1 MQSMRNF
8 RGVNRMLKKILLL
21 AAKTGS
27 KTSTKAATN
36 LFISGA
42 VTGLIVSEKRQSM
55 RQRKRR

>member
-1 MQSMRNF
+1 MF
-8 RGVNRMLKKILLL
+8 KKILLL

-42 VTGLIVSEKRQSM
+42 VTGLIVSEKRKSM
-55 RQRKRR
+55 RQHKRG